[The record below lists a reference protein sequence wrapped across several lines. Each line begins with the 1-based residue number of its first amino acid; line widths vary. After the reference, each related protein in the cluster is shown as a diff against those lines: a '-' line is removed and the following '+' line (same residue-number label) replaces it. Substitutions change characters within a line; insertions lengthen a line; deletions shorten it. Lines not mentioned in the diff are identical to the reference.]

1 MRRGSA
7 PPFFSVTLITMKREN
22 FVCTIGFQGDTAIV
36 DGTARKKYGKRSPQ
50 ELLDEGLYRYAFCAA
65 LYDDALD
72 GFVERFRAA
81 SGIEVSTVDDLKRL
95 FGVFS
100 VPDDLAKVQAIS

>member
-1 MRRGSA
+1 
-7 PPFFSVTLITMKREN
+7 MKREN

-36 DGTARKKYGKRSPQ
+36 DGIARKRYGKLSPH

-65 LYDDALD
+65 LYDDDLN
-72 GFVERFRAA
+72 GFAERFQAA
-81 SGIEVSTVDDLKRL
+81 SGIEVSTVEDIKRL

-100 VPDDLAKVQAIS
+100 VPDDTVKVQPIS

>member
-1 MRRGSA
+1 
-7 PPFFSVTLITMKREN
+7 MKREN

-36 DGTARKKYGKRSPQ
+36 DGTARKSYGKRSPQ

-72 GFVERFRAA
+72 GFVERFQAA
-81 SGIEVSTVDDLKRL
+81 SGIEVSTVEDLKRL

-100 VPDDLAKVQAIS
+100 VPEDTVKVQSIS